1 MNPDQFANRFVLIV
15 DDEPAIRTVIRLH
28 LEKSG
33 IPAIVASSAAEAL
46 DVFERDSARVRLLIT
61 DIVMPQ
67 ISGCELAYRMRQIR
81 PDLPVLYMSGFSDR
95 APDDGIPCLP
105 KPLDFP
111 LLIETVRVLA
121 GFTAWRAARL

>member
-28 LEKSG
+28 LERSG
-33 IPAIVASSAAEAL
+33 IPALEASSPAEAL
-46 DVFERDSARVRLLIT
+46 DLFAREHARIDLVIT

-67 ISGCELAYRMRQIR
+67 ISGRELAFRMRQVQ
-81 PDLPVLYMSGFSDR
+81 PGLPVLYMSGFSDR

-105 KPLDFP
+105 KPLDFR
-111 LLIETVRVLA
+111 LLVETVRALA
-121 GFTAWRAARL
+121 GFTASRAAPA